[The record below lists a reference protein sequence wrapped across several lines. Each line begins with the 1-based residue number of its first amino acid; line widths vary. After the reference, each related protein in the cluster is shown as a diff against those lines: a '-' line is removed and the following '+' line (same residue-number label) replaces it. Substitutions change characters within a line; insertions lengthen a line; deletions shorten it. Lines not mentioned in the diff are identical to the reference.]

1 MKRSL
6 IEKAEELLSRETG
19 TIHKDPGGRVSVCLV
34 YPNTYHVGMSNLGF
48 QGLYTLL
55 NERDDV
61 VCERAF
67 MPDPEDMEEYER
79 TGTEVFALESK
90 RPLGRFDIVAF
101 SVSFENDYLNILR
114 ILRMANIPLESA
126 ERGLVHPLVLM
137 GGACAFAN
145 PEPVAEF
152 IDICFIGEAEEM
164 LGEFMDVY
172 AASVSKED
180 AIKKAKN
187 IEGVYVPQFY
197 EVSYGPEGFISG
209 RTAGEGAPEVIR
221 RRYVTDISKYPV
233 RASIITPDT
242 EFRRM
247 YLVEAMRGCPHSC
260 SFCLAGHVYGPP
272 RRKPLKAIKKE
283 IKEALQRTERVGLIG
298 PSLTDY
304 AHALDVLKMEGV
316 DFSITS
322 LRASPRSAEIVGLM
336 QGKKSVSIA
345 PEAGTDRL
353 RKVINKKITED
364 DIIETSRLILSGGV
378 ERLRLYFMIGLPGET
393 QEDIDGIIDIV
404 KKIRD
409 ASPKGSITLT
419 LSTFVPKPF
428 TPFQWHPMEEL
439 KTVKDRIKHVKKSLG
454 PVKGVKV
461 FHDVP
466 KYAYMQGML
475 SMGDRRV
482 AGALKSMLDD
492 GDWTKAARSAGVDPD
507 FYTIREKSPDEILPW
522 DFIDTGISKKKLLE
536 TYRKSFSQG
545 DSETNSPVDR

>member
-19 TIHKDPGGRVSVCLV
+19 TVRKDPGGRASVCLV
-34 YPNTYHVGMSNLGF
+34 YPNTYHLGMSNLGF
-48 QGLYTLL
+48 QGIYTLL
-55 NERDDV
+55 NERDDI

-101 SVSFENDYLNILR
+101 SVSFENDYLNILK
-114 ILRMANIPLESA
+114 ILRMSNIPLESA
-126 ERGLVHPLVLM
+126 ERGPMHPVVLM

-152 IDICFIGEAEEM
+152 IDLCFIGEAEEM

-172 AASVSKED
+172 AQSASKED
-180 AIKKAKN
+180 AMKKAKN
-187 IEGVYVPQFY
+187 IEGVYVPRLY
-197 EVSYGPEGFISG
+197 KVSCGHEGFISG
-209 RTAGEGAPEVIR
+209 RAAIGGAPEVIR
-221 RRYVTDISKYPV
+221 RRYIKDISKHPV
-233 RASIITPDT
+233 RASIITPET

-247 YLVEAMRGCPHSC
+247 HLVEAMRGCPHSC

-272 RRKPLKAIKKE
+272 RRKTLGAIKKE
-283 IKEALQRTERVGLIG
+283 IKDALNRTERVGLIG

-304 AHALDVLKMEGV
+304 AHALDVLEMEGV

-353 RKVINKKITED
+353 RKIINKKITEE
-364 DIIETSRLILSGGV
+364 DILETAKLILSGGV
-378 ERLRLYFMIGLPGET
+378 ERLRLYFMVGLPGET
-393 QEDIDGIIDIV
+393 SEDIEGIVTLV
-404 KKIRD
+404 KNIREV
-409 ASPKGSITLT
+409 SSRGNITLT

-439 KTVKDRIKHVKKSLG
+439 KTVKDRIKHIKKSLG

-482 AGALKSMLDD
+482 AVALKAMLDE
-492 GDWTKAARSAGVDPD
+492 GDWMRAAKSAGVEPD
-507 FYTIREKSPDEILPW
+507 FYTRREKGPDEILPW
-522 DFIDTGISKKKLLE
+522 DFIDTGISKKKLWE
-536 TYRKSFSQG
+536 TYRKSIS
-545 DSETNSPVDR
+545 